1 MAKSFLVPINMNG
14 LEIQNFLVHN
24 LGTAPS
30 GVKGK
35 LYYNTGD
42 NKLYYY
48 NGSSW
53 VALTANSNTWKA
65 NTASSEG
72 YVASGNGQVNKV
84 WKTDS
89 SGTPAWRDDAN
100 TTYSDATQST
110 HGLMSTADKK
120 KLDDIESTIAS
131 YVSGTAKY
139 QGAVTAET
147 TIKNSDYKQ
156 GWYWVVAQ
164 AGTYFS
170 KTCEVGDFIYAN
182 SDKNGTYSAAHF
194 DIVQGNITLYTTT
207 GSNTD
212 GAMTQ
217 KAATNAFKTKQ
228 TPVSDPSASGT
239 GTSFIA
245 SISQDANGEI
255 SVTKKSLNSY
265 KTTQNA
271 ISDPTSSGNTTA
283 FTFIDTI
290 KQSTNGVITPTKKA
304 IPVASSTTNGLMSKT
319 DKNKLDALVD
329 GLMYFETLT
338 IAAGRTSVTGTYDG
352 AEKEPAF
359 VKAYNANT
367 LEEVVVDVQ
376 KGTESHLSNPTITAS
391 IASAVTFAIQVHVFG
406 VMVES

>member
-53 VALTANSNTWKA
+53 VALTANTNTWKA
-65 NTASSEG
+65 NTSSSEG
-72 YVASGNGQVNKV
+72 YVASGSGQVNKV

-89 SGTPAWRDDAN
+89 SGTPAWRDDAD
-100 TTYSDATQST
+100 TTYSDATTST
-110 HGLMSTADKK
+110 HGLMSAADKT
-120 KLDDIESTIAS
+120 KLNNLESTIAS
-131 YVSGTAKY
+131 YVSGSAKY
-139 QGAVTAET
+139 QGAVSAQS
-147 TIKNSDYKQ
+147 TITNSNYKQ
-156 GWYWVVAQ
+156 GWYWVVAT
-164 AGTYFS
+164 AGTYCG

-182 SDKNGTYSAAHF
+182 ADKGSAYSASDF

-207 GSNTD
+207 GSNAD

-217 KAATNAFKTKQ
+217 KAATDAFKPKQ
-228 TPVSDPSASGT
+228 TPVSDPSASGYA
-239 GTSFIA
+239 TSFIA

-255 SVTKKSLNSY
+255 SVTKKNLNSY
-265 KTTQNA
+265 KTTQAA
-271 ISDPTSSGNTTA
+271 ISDPRSSGNTTA

-290 KQSTNGVITPTKKA
+290 TQSTNGVITPTKKA
-304 IPVASSTTNGLMSKT
+304 IPVASSTTNGLMSRT
-319 DKNKLDALVD
+319 DKNRLDALISSVT
-329 GLMYFETLT
+329 YFETLT
-338 IAAGRTSVTGTYDG
+338 IAAGSTSVTGTYAA

-359 VKAYNANT
+359 VKAYNATT

-376 KGTESHLSNPTITAS
+376 TGTGHGTSTITAS
-391 IASAVTFAIQVHVFG
+391 IASAVSFAIQVHVFG